1 MALRLRSIPD
11 AKPTGNERNVKSLFA
26 VFWIS
31 LTLSLLLVP
40 LTRWIFLKLGKLD
53 HPEGRK
59 MHSVAVPR
67 SGGLAV
73 ISSYLIAVAIFT
85 QLPAG
90 GNYVF
95 DRYGDFLLRLL
106 PAIGMVFATGFFDD
120 WFELRPKYKLLGQ
133 FVASGFAYSAGI
145 RLFDSPPGFE
155 WLAFAATAFWLILCS
170 NAFNL
175 TDGTDGLAGT
185 LGVVS
190 CLGLITVALTLDYY
204 SLALVFTPL
213 LGAILPFLRAN
224 WPPAKLFL
232 GDTGSLTLGFLIG
245 CGGAALA
252 RRFPAGEGLTA
263 AVLILTLPL
272 MEVVLSSS
280 RRLLRGQP
288 IFSPDSFH
296 IHHQLKRQGLPASQV
311 LWRLGALSLAGTTI
325 AVVQIGLPP
334 WLRFCLVA
342 PFLGYL
348 TFKVSSLRYPEFK
361 VLGDAVIGGRIRGW
375 LRHQILLRT
384 MEDEL
389 TSTLSLPLSLKL
401 LEGYARELSLMEL
414 HANLLGQQLEQQKI
428 PQDQDPSY
436 AVRIDL
442 PQQCWVNFRV
452 LASLRRT
459 ENPAADFAAVLIR
472 VFNSQRLARLRQEA
486 DAPSPQ
492 PAVTLAWDRSA

>member
-1 MALRLRSIPD
+1 M
-11 AKPTGNERNVKSLFA
+11 KSLFA

-31 LTLSLLLVP
+31 LTLSQFLVP
-40 LTRWIFLKLGKLD
+40 LTRWLFLKLGKLD
-53 HPEGRK
+53 HPDGRK
-59 MHSVAVPR
+59 MHTVAVPR

-73 ISSYLIAVAIFT
+73 ISAYLIAVAIFT

-90 GNYVF
+90 GTYVF

-106 PAIGMVFATGFFDD
+106 PAIGMVFVTGFFDD
-120 WFELRPKYKLLGQ
+120 WLDLLPKYKLTGQ
-133 FVASGFAYSAGI
+133 FLASGFAYLAGV
-145 RLFDSPPGFE
+145 RLFDAPPGFE

-190 CLGLITVALTLDYY
+190 CLGLITVSLTLDFY

-263 AVLILTLPL
+263 AILILTLPL
-272 MEVVLSSS
+272 MEVFLSSS
-280 RRLLRGQP
+280 RRLLRGKS
-288 IFSPDSFH
+288 IFAPDSFH
-296 IHHQLKRQGLPASQV
+296 IHHQLKRQGLPSSGV

-325 AVVQIGLPP
+325 AIVQIWLSP
-334 WLRFCLVA
+334 WLRICLIL
-342 PFLGYL
+342 PFLIYL
-348 TFKVSSLRYPEFK
+348 AYQVSSLRYPEFK
-361 VLGDAVIGGRIRGW
+361 VLGEGVLGGRIRSW
-375 LRHQILLRT
+375 FRHQILLQT
-384 MEDEL
+384 MEEEL
-389 TSTLSLPLSLKL
+389 TNTIDTSAVLSLI
-401 LEGYARELSLMEL
+401 EGYAREVSLTGL
-414 HANLLGQQLEQQKI
+414 HINLHGQKLEQPK
-428 PQDQDPSY
+428 PQSTDGPSY

-442 PQQCWVNFRV
+442 PYECWVNFRV
-452 LASLRRT
+452 PTSLRRT
-459 ENPAADFAAVLIR
+459 ENPAADFASVLIR
-472 VFNSQRLARLRQEA
+472 VFNSQRLAQLRPVSKEQALQPEA
-486 DAPSPQ
+486 
-492 PAVTLAWDRSA
+492 TLV